1 LMARVYLLMITVGLF
16 PIALSYG
23 VDPANVLPKLLGF
36 PVEAP
41 NETQIFRALM
51 CLYLG
56 MCVFCALAA
65 FRSQWQHVAM
75 IWAIIFMASLA
86 TGRVLSIILDGMPA
100 SLLNWYL
107 MVEAAMA
114 GFGLWI
120 LARQDPKL
128 GLKR

>member
-1 LMARVYLLMITVGLF
+1 MARVYLLMIAIGLF

-23 VDPANVLPKLLGF
+23 VDPASTLPKLFGF

-41 NETQIFRALM
+41 NQTQLFRVYM

-65 FRSQWQHVAM
+65 FRREWQHVAM
-75 IWAIIFMASLA
+75 IWAVIFMASLA

-107 MVEAAMA
+107 VVETAMTA
-114 GFGLWI
+114 FGLWI
-120 LARQDPKL
+120 LTREDSNLSPKQ
-128 GLKR
+128 

>member
-1 LMARVYLLMITVGLF
+1 MARVYLLMITVGLF

-23 VDPANVLPKLLGF
+23 VDPASTLPRLFGF

-41 NETQIFRALM
+41 NETQLFRVYM
-51 CLYLG
+51 CLYIG

-65 FRSQWQHVAM
+65 FRPEWQRVAL

-107 MVEAAMA
+107 VVEAAMA

-120 LARQDPKL
+120 LARQEPKL

>member
-1 LMARVYLLMITVGLF
+1 MARVYLLMITVGLF

-23 VDPANVLPKLLGF
+23 VDPASVLPKLLGF
-36 PVEAP
+36 TVEAP

-56 MCVFCALAA
+56 MCLFCALAA
-65 FRSQWQHVAM
+65 FRPEWQRVAL

-86 TGRVLSIILDGMPA
+86 TGRVLGIMLDGMPV

-107 MVEAAMA
+107 VVEAAMA

-120 LARQDPKL
+120 LARQDAKP

>member
-1 LMARVYLLMITVGLF
+1 MAKVYLLVIAIGLF

-23 VDPANVLPKLLGF
+23 VDPASTLPKLFGF

-41 NETQIFRALM
+41 NQTQLFRVYM
-51 CLYLG
+51 CLYIG

-65 FRSQWQHVAM
+65 FRRDWQHVAM
-75 IWAIIFMASLA
+75 IWAIIFMVSLA

-107 MVEAAMA
+107 VVEAAMA

-120 LARQDPKL
+120 LARQDGNTSL
-128 GLKR
+128 RR

>member
-1 LMARVYLLMITVGLF
+1 MARVYLLMITVGLF

-56 MCVFCALAA
+56 MCLFCALAA
-65 FRSQWQHVAM
+65 FRRAWQRVAL

-86 TGRVLSIILDGMPA
+86 TGRLLSIILEGMPA

-107 MVEAAMA
+107 VVEAAMA

-120 LARQDPKL
+120 LACRDTKL